1 MKGRWSWT
9 HKVVENTTENI
20 RRKQNVVCIKNL
32 KNIGTNWYKNIKI
45 ERRRNTD
52 RKKRVKMLLEQKTLI
67 NIVRG
72 LKKQNFVKKT

>member
-1 MKGRWSWT
+1 MNPQSSRKYNRK
-9 HKVVENTTENI
+9 HKTKTK
-20 RRKQNVVCIKNL
+20 RSIKNL
-32 KNIGTNWYKNIKI
+32 KNIGTNWYKNIKR